1 MKRLWLPAL
10 SAVLIVGGCASKQG
24 DGGAS
29 GGPEAMRVAAADV
42 SSGDAA
48 KGGAGDAGAVPIAV
62 PQLAYAYNLG
72 FRLPAD
78 RIEAAQKAH
87 LALCD
92 KLGPAWCQMI
102 AVSRDGDSATG
113 GGAMKLRVATDQ
125 ARTFAA
131 ALQQAVAA
139 QGGRQID
146 SRVEAEDVS
155 KDMVDAQARINQRT
169 ILVDRLTEILRTRD
183 GKVGD
188 LVEAERSVAQAQEE
202 LDQARGWLAELRQR
216 VATSTFDLTYNAVEP
231 RAGSAFNIGEALQGS
246 GSGFVYGL
254 QLIGVV
260 LIYLGPWLVLI
271 GLIGWGVRA
280 FVRRIGAYEEMP
292 GSAIAKEM
300 DDE

>member
-1 MKRLWLPAL
+1 MKNLWLPAL
-10 SAVLIVGGCASKQG
+10 SAVLILCGCNAKQA

-29 GGPEAMRVAAADV
+29 GAPEALRVAADV
-42 SSGDAA
+42 ATGDAA
-48 KGGAGDAGAVPIAV
+48 KGGAGDAGAVPVAV
-62 PQLAYAYNLG
+62 PQLAYSYTLG

-92 KLGPAWCQMI
+92 KLGPARCQMI
-102 AVSRDGDSATG
+102 AMSRDGDSANG

-125 ARTFAA
+125 ARAFAA

-169 ILVDRLTEILRTRD
+169 LLVDRLTEILRTRD

-202 LDQARGWLAELRQR
+202 LDQAKGWLAELRQR
-216 VATSTFDLTYNAVEP
+216 VATSTFDVTYNAVAP
-231 RAGSAFNIGEALQGS
+231 TSDSAFNFPEALQGS
-246 GSGFVYGL
+246 ASGFAYGL
-254 QLIGVV
+254 QMIVV
-260 LIYLGPWLVLI
+260 ILIYLGPWLLLI
-271 GLIGWGVRA
+271 GLIGWGLRA
-280 FVRRIGAYEEMP
+280 LVRRAVARNAMP
-292 GSAIAKEM
+292 GAAIAKEM